1 MKKAVD
7 DTTDDLDKFK
17 SQANDKFQNLGN
29 MGCQIS
35 MGGIQSYIDC
45 WLKIKDMYWKE
56 KKMSKKASKSYF
68 QSQFFMR
75 TIWFFQICFQN
86 YEFMCFERS
95 GDSNFF

>member
-1 MKKAVD
+1 MNNDLKKAVD

-45 WLKIKDMYWKE
+45 WLKIKDMYVHTE
-56 KKMSKKASKSYF
+56 KKKKCQKRPPKRDF

-75 TIWFFQICFQN
+75 TI
-86 YEFMCFERS
+86 
-95 GDSNFF
+95 